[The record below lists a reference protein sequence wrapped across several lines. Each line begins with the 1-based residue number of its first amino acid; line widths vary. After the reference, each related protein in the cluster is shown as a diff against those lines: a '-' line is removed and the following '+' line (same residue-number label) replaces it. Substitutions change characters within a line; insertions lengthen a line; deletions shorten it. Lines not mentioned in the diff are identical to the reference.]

1 MLKLHILKEDIRK
14 EGLKIKILVTGA
26 AGFIGSHIVDKY
38 VELGHEIVVIDN
50 LSSGNKQNINPKV
63 KFYETDITDLEK
75 IRKIILDEK
84 PDIINHHAAQISVTK
99 SIQEPELDFKV
110 NVEAFENIINT
121 AKQANTKKIIFP
133 SSAAVYGD
141 TKELPTKE
149 DTKKEPMS
157 PYAENKLKAEQ
168 LLINSNINFTI
179 LRYSNVY
186 GPRQSVEG
194 EAGVVAIFC
203 NKLLK
208 QQTPTIFGDGKQLR
222 DFIFVK
228 DIAEANILVLDN
240 GDNKIMNIS
249 TGKGNTINELFNI
262 LKEISEFENEPN
274 YENPR
279 KGDILKSYLD
289 NTKAKEI
296 LDWKPETDFKQGLKK
311 TFEWFKQS
319 K

>member
-1 MLKLHILKEDIRK
+1 
-14 EGLKIKILVTGA
+14 
-26 AGFIGSHIVDKY
+26 
-38 VELGHEIVVIDN
+38 
-50 LSSGNKQNINPKV
+50 
-63 KFYETDITDLEK
+63 
-75 IRKIILDEK
+75 
-84 PDIINHHAAQISVTK
+84 
-99 SIQEPELDFKV
+99 
-110 NVEAFENIINT
+110 
-121 AKQANTKKIIFP
+121 
-133 SSAAVYGD
+133 
-141 TKELPTKE
+141 
-149 DTKKEPMS
+149 MS